1 MNLSTVKNLIFD
13 LGGVILD
20 LSVDHTIDGLATL
33 SGFGADEVLKRY
45 TTEEGFEL
53 YEKGGMSDRDFR
65 QFVKDVYQVRVA
77 DDQVDAVWN
86 AMLRGIPDKKLAL
99 LDQLRSSYN
108 IFLLSNTNNIHLQHV
123 NNVMMPAT
131 AHGSRSL
138 DSFFHRA
145 YYSHLVRMRKP
156 DTEIFEH
163 VLADSRLR
171 AEETL
176 FLDDNAANI
185 RGAAAVGIQTFW
197 VETPDMVY
205 KVFST

>member
-45 TTEEGFEL
+45 TTEGGFEL
-53 YEKGGMSDRDFR
+53 YEKGGMSDKTFR
-65 QFVKDVYQVRVA
+65 EFVKEVYQVRVA

-86 AMLRGIPDKKLAL
+86 AMLRGIPDHKLAL
-99 LDQLRSSYN
+99 LDRLRSSYN
-108 IFLLSNTNNIHLQHV
+108 VFLLSNTNNIHLHHV

-131 AHGSRSL
+131 THSNRSL
-138 DSFFHRA
+138 DSFFDRA
-145 YYSHLVRMRKP
+145 YYSHLVKMRKP
-156 DTEIFEH
+156 DAEIFEH
-163 VLADSRLR
+163 VLADSRLQ

-185 RGAAAVGIQTFW
+185 KGQRRWAFKHSG
-197 VETPDMVY
+197 
-205 KVFST
+205 